1 MAVNGISA
9 YSATQVQT
17 TTNWQQAKQ
26 NIVSLDSALKSG
38 DLQAA
43 KDAFS
48 KLSQLKTIDSNS
60 PLFKIGQSLQKDDI
74 KSAWQVVNPVQTGSS
89 DPTTPAAWQQLTK
102 LAAGTDTTT
111 NSAVSVNNK
120 LSSLLSYLSAGDT
133 DATSNS
139 TSYTSG
145 IINQVLSQINNTSA
159 SSTVSLGNSASAE
172 NVELYTQLAQQVK
185 NNPQLASLLVERLKA
200 QSSNGVFSYL

>member
-9 YSATQVQT
+9 YSATQTQST
-17 TTNWQQAKQ
+17 INWQQTKQ

-48 KLSQLKTIDSNS
+48 KLNQKTIDSNS

-74 KSAWQVVNPVQTGSS
+74 KSAWQVVNPAQAESG
-89 DPTTPAAWQQLTK
+89 DPTTPLAWQQLTK
-102 LAAGTDTTT
+102 LASGTDT
-111 NSAVSVNNK
+111 NASSAVSVNNK
-120 LSSLLSYLSAGDT
+120 LSSLLSYLSAGDA
-133 DATSNS
+133 DATTDT

-159 SSTVSLGNSASAE
+159 SSKVSLGNSAPAE

>member
-1 MAVNGISA
+1 MAVNGVSA
-9 YSATQVQT
+9 YSANQVQT
-17 TTNWQQAKQ
+17 ATNWQQAKQ

-48 KLSQLKTIDSNS
+48 KLSQLKTIDSHS
-60 PLFKIGQSLQKDDI
+60 PLFKIGQALQKDDI
-74 KSAWQVVNPVQTGSS
+74 QSAWQVVNPAQTGSS
-89 DPTTPAAWQQLTK
+89 DLTTPLAWQQLTK
-102 LAAGTDTTT
+102 LASGADT

-133 DATSNS
+133 GATNNS

-145 IINQVLSQINNTSA
+145 IINQVLSQINNSSA
-159 SSTVSLGNSASAE
+159 SAKVSLGASASAE

>member
-1 MAVNGISA
+1 MAVNGVSA
-9 YSATQVQT
+9 YSVNQVQT

-26 NIVSLDSALKSG
+26 SIVSLDSALKSG

-48 KLSQLKTIDSNS
+48 KLSQVKTIDSNS

-74 KSAWQVVNPVQTGSS
+74 KSAWQVVNPAQTGSS
-89 DPTTPAAWQQLTK
+89 DRTTPLAWQQLTK
-102 LAAGTDTTT
+102 LASGTDTST
-111 NSAVSVNNK
+111 NSTASVNNK

-133 DATSNS
+133 NTTNDS

-145 IINQVLSQINNTSA
+145 IINQVLSQINNNSA
-159 SSTVSLGNSASAE
+159 SSTVSLGNAASAE

>member
-9 YSATQVQT
+9 YSAIQTQST
-17 TTNWQQAKQ
+17 INWQQTKQ

-43 KDAFS
+43 KEAFS
-48 KLSQLKTIDSNS
+48 KLNQKTIDSNS

-74 KSAWQVVNPVQTGSS
+74 KAAWQVVNPAQTGSN
-89 DPTTPAAWQQLTK
+89 DPTTPLAWQQLTK
-102 LAAGTDTTT
+102 LASGTDTD
-111 NSAVSVNNK
+111 SAVSVNNK
-120 LSSLLSYLSAGDT
+120 LSSLLSYLSAGDA
-133 DATSNS
+133 DATTDT

-159 SSTVSLGNSASAE
+159 SSKVSLGNSASAE

>member
-1 MAVNGISA
+1 MAINGVSA
-9 YSATQVQT
+9 YSANQLQT
-17 TTNWQQAKQ
+17 ATNWQQAKQ

-38 DLQAA
+38 DLKAA

-60 PLFKIGQSLQKDDI
+60 PLFKIGQALQKEDI
-74 KSAWQVVNPVQTGSS
+74 QSAWQVVNPAQTASS
-89 DPTTPAAWQQLTK
+89 DLTTPLAWQQLTK
-102 LAAGTDTTT
+102 LASGSDT

-120 LSSLLSYLSAGDT
+120 LSSLLNYLSAGDDT
-133 DATSNS
+133 GATNNS

-145 IINQVLSQINNTSA
+145 IINQVLSQINNSSA
-159 SSTVSLGNSASAE
+159 SAKVSLGASASAE

>member
-9 YSATQVQT
+9 YSATQAQST
-17 TTNWQQAKQ
+17 INWQQTKQ

-48 KLSQLKTIDSNS
+48 KLNQKTIDSNS

-74 KSAWQVVNPVQTGSS
+74 KAAWQVVNPAQTGSS
-89 DPTTPAAWQQLTK
+89 DPTTPLAWQQLTK
-102 LAAGTDTTT
+102 LASGKDTD
-111 NSAVSVNNK
+111 SAVSVNNK
-120 LSSLLSYLSAGDT
+120 LSSLLSYLSAGDA
-133 DATSNS
+133 DATTDT

-145 IINQVLSQINNTSA
+145 IINQVLSQINNTNA
-159 SSTVSLGNSASAE
+159 STKVSLGTSASAE

>member
-9 YSATQVQT
+9 YSATQAQT

-38 DLQAA
+38 DLKAA
-43 KDAFS
+43 KEAFS
-48 KLSQLKTIDSNS
+48 KLSQLKSIETNS
-60 PLFKIGQSLQKDDI
+60 PLFKIGQALQKDDI
-74 KSAWQVVNPVQTGSS
+74 KSAWQVVNPAQAEAG
-89 DPTTPAAWQQLTK
+89 DPTTPLAWLQLTK
-102 LAAGTDTTT
+102 LASGTDT
-111 NSAVSVNNK
+111 NASSAVSVDNK
-120 LSSLLSYLSAGDT
+120 LSSLLGYLSAGDA
-133 DATSNS
+133 DAASDSKN
-139 TSYTSG
+139 YTSG
-145 IINQVLSQINNTSA
+145 IINQVLSQINNNSA
-159 SSTVSLGNSASAE
+159 SAKVSLGNSASAE

>member
-1 MAVNGISA
+1 MAVNGVSA
-9 YSATQVQT
+9 YSVNQVQT

-26 NIVSLDSALKSG
+26 SIVSLDSALKSG

-43 KDAFS
+43 KEAFS
-48 KLSQLKTIDSNS
+48 KLSQVKTIDSNS

-74 KSAWQVVNPVQTGSS
+74 KSAWQVVNPAQTGSS
-89 DPTTPAAWQQLTK
+89 DRTTPLAWQQLAK
-102 LAAGTDTTT
+102 LASGTDT
-111 NSAVSVNNK
+111 NSTASVNNK
-120 LSSLLSYLSAGDT
+120 LSSLLSYLSAGDNNT
-133 DATSNS
+133 TNDS

-145 IINQVLSQINNTSA
+145 IINQVLSQINNNSA
-159 SSTVSLGNSASAE
+159 SSTVSLGNAASAE